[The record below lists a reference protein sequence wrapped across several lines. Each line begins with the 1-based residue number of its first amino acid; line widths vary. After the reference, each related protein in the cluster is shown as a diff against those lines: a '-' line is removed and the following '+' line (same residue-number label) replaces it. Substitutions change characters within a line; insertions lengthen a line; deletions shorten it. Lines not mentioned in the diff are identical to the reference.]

1 MRNTIHRVAWRS
13 LVPFTW
19 FIVSAS
25 LLGQTDAT
33 GPYNGSDAGGMRY
46 LLLTQIN
53 PRNVSELQ
61 AAWVFHTGDVSDG
74 AAPLVS
80 QTTAATGQASL
91 PSAGQLVSL
100 DLVVR
105 DKHNKPIL
113 DLKPEQ
119 VTVTDNGKPA
129 TLTDLRLVNGTQ
141 QNEPLISLLFDRP
154 GMEDTQRKSEDSV
167 FGTSASA
174 ARETSRKLRQ
184 LASKF
189 LNASPDSGLQF
200 AVVDVWGRLQ
210 IQQDYSANH
219 KAIAAAVSL
228 AVQPEVYG
236 HMVEANAVERRVAQ
250 MAKTGQD
257 SSGAVASPRQR
268 ALAHAMYRALQTSGR
283 IARDQ
288 HLSPSQACLLALV
301 EAQQSLP
308 GRKVI
313 VYFTSMKGSAASYQR
328 SDTDSHSRD
337 AWKSII
343 GAANRAGVNIYVVL
357 PEEQKDIDPIFFM
370 SSGGLARGPG
380 PQSQAA
386 VLAALTSG
394 AAATIAQNLIAV
406 AAATAASKSVLSGQ
420 EEMNMLAKQT
430 GGEVLQGRG
439 RMSGPVKN
447 LVRSLTTYYEASFVP
462 PSGLQDGTFH
472 TTALQTS
479 RREARMRATT
489 GYLAMPPSAGITDPP
504 QPFEVPLMALLN
516 RQQLPADVDFRAR
529 VMQMEHA
536 DESNIALL
544 ALEVPLSGLQVRTDT
559 STRLNS
565 SHVSVL
571 ATIRDSAGTEIER
584 FSEDIVRRWP
594 AGGSAGTAPAF
605 IPFERSFAAPV
616 GTYVLET
623 AILDHN
629 SGKAA
634 AKRQTFEAFA
644 SRSIPELS
652 DLMVVSGIESADS
665 TSTETDLLWHGERRV
680 LPNLYGEL
688 PLGTHKMS
696 VFFLA
701 HTDPRS
707 QAPAT
712 VKLEVL
718 HDGAPLKGEP
728 LTSTLKPGNEFSPML
743 TTFSITSAADGKY
756 QVRATLIQGEK
767 SAEKTDEFVL
777 SREGEQTA
785 GGVGTPASDAP
796 VAVDPPQLAAAEQ
809 ATDRPTQEELDQVL
823 ADARKNALDYADA
836 LPNLIC
842 RQTTQELYDATGKED
857 WTLGDTIV
865 EVLTYVNHKE
875 TRTLVDEKPTQQMA
889 NIGSNM
895 SSSGEFGAALTN
907 IFKPES
913 KAKFTWRE
921 TGTLRGEPTEVF
933 EYRVE
938 QENSP
943 LQLNAYPVAVA
954 NVGYHGRIYIERAT
968 RGVKSLTIITDEQ
981 SKKFPIRKAAIRV
994 DYDYVA
1000 INDHDYLLPVSA
1012 QVVTKVG
1019 GIIQDALKRN
1029 NLTFSNFRR
1038 FGSTVRLLETE
1049 PQ

>member
-1 MRNTIHRVAWRS
+1 MRRETVRWITALAYFTI
-13 LVPFTW
+13 
-19 FIVSAS
+19 
-25 LLGQTDAT
+25 
-33 GPYNGSDAGGMRY
+33 
-46 LLLTQIN
+46 
-53 PRNVSELQ
+53 
-61 AAWVFHTGDVSDG
+61 G

-80 QTTAATGQASL
+80 QTPAATGQATL
-91 PSAGQLVSL
+91 QSAGQLVSL

-105 DKHNKPIL
+105 DRHNKPVL
-113 DLKPEQ
+113 DLKPEE
-119 VTVTDNGKPA
+119 VTVNDNGKPA
-129 TLTDLRLVNGTQ
+129 RLTDLRLVNATQ

-154 GMEDTQRKSEDSV
+154 GMEDTQKKSEDSV

-174 ARETSRKLRQ
+174 ARETGRKMRQ

-189 LNASPDSGLQF
+189 LNASPDGGLQF

-210 IQQDYSANH
+210 IQQEYSANR
-219 KAIAAAVSL
+219 KAIAAAFSL

-236 HMVEANAVERRVAQ
+236 HTIQANAVERRLAQ

-257 SSGAVASPRQR
+257 SSGAVASLRQR
-268 ALAHAMYRALQTSGR
+268 ALARSMYSALQTSGR

-313 VYFTSMKGSAASYQR
+313 VYFHSMEGGSYQR

-357 PEEQKDIDPIFFM
+357 PEEQKDSDPIFFM
-370 SSGGLARGPG
+370 SSGALPRGPG
-380 PQSQAA
+380 PNSESAA
-386 VLAALTSG
+386 LASLTSG
-394 AAATIAQNLIAV
+394 SAATMNQNLISIAY
-406 AAATAASKSVLSGQ
+406 ATAASKSVVSGQ

-430 GGEVLQGRG
+430 GGEVLNGRG
-439 RMSGPVKN
+439 RMSGQVKN

-462 PSGLQDGTFH
+462 PSGIQDGVFH
-472 TTALQTS
+472 TTALKTS
-479 RREARMRATT
+479 RREARMRAPT

-516 RQQLPADVDFRAR
+516 RRQLPADLDFRAR

-536 DESNIALL
+536 DEGNIALL

-594 AGGSAGTAPAF
+594 ARGSAGTAPAF
-605 IPFERSFAAPV
+605 LPFERSFAAPV

-634 AKRQTFEAFA
+634 AKRQTFEVSA
-644 SRSIPELS
+644 SRSIPGLS
-652 DLMVVSGIESADS
+652 DLMVVRGIESADS
-665 TSTETDLLWHGERRV
+665 TSTEMDLLWHGERRV

-688 PLGTHKMS
+688 PVGTHKVS

-718 HDGAPLKGEP
+718 HDGAPLKGAL
-728 LTSTLKPGNEFSPML
+728 LTSTLKPGDEFSPML
-743 TTFSITSAADGKY
+743 TAFSITSATDGKY
-756 QVRATLIQGEK
+756 QLRATLSQDEK
-767 SAEKTDEFVL
+767 SAEKTEEFVL
-777 SREGEQTA
+777 IGEGEHTA
-785 GGVGTPASDAP
+785 SGVSAPVSDAQ

-809 ATDRPTQEELDQVL
+809 AIDRPTQEELDQIL
-823 ADARKNALDYADA
+823 ADARKNALDYADT

-842 RQTTQELYDATGKED
+842 RQTTQKLYDANGKED

-865 EVLTYVNHKE
+865 EVLTYVNHRE
-875 TRTLVDEKPTQQMA
+875 SRTLIDEKATQRIA
-889 NIGSNM
+889 DIGPNM
-895 SSSGEFGAALTN
+895 TSSGEFGLALTN

-921 TGTLRGEPTEVF
+921 TGTMRGEPTEVF

-943 LQLNAYPVAVA
+943 FRLNAYPVAVA

-981 SKKFPIRKAAIRV
+981 PKKFPIRKAAIRV

-1019 GIIQDALKRN
+1019 GIMQDALKRN

-1038 FGSTVRLLETE
+1038 FGSTVRLLEAGSEVE

>member
-1 MRNTIHRVAWRS
+1 MRRETVRWIAALAYFTI
-13 LVPFTW
+13 
-19 FIVSAS
+19 
-25 LLGQTDAT
+25 
-33 GPYNGSDAGGMRY
+33 
-46 LLLTQIN
+46 
-53 PRNVSELQ
+53 
-61 AAWVFHTGDVSDG
+61 G

-80 QTTAATGQASL
+80 QTPAATGQASL
-91 PSAGQLVSL
+91 QSAGQLVSL

-105 DKHNKPIL
+105 DRHNKPVL

-129 TLTDLRLVNGTQ
+129 RLTDLRLVNGTQ

-174 ARETSRKLRQ
+174 ARGTSRKLRQ

-210 IQQDYSANH
+210 VQQEYSANR

-236 HMVEANAVERRVAQ
+236 HMVEANAVERRLAQ

-257 SSGAVASPRQR
+257 SSGAVASLRQR
-268 ALAHAMYRALQTSGR
+268 ALARSMYSALQTSSR

-313 VYFTSMKGSAASYQR
+313 VYFNSMEGGAASYQR

-343 GAANRAGVNIYVVL
+343 GAANRAGVNIYVA
-357 PEEQKDIDPIFFM
+357 EEQQDSDPIFFM

-380 PQSQAA
+380 PHSES
-386 VLAALTSG
+386 AALATLTS
-394 AAATIAQNLIAV
+394 ASAATIDQNLISIAS
-406 AAATAASKSVLSGQ
+406 ATAASKSVLSGQ

-430 GGEVLQGRG
+430 GGEVLNGRG

-462 PSGLQDGTFH
+462 PSGVQDGIFH
-472 TTALQTS
+472 TTALKTS
-479 RREARMRATT
+479 RREVRMRAPM

-504 QPFEVPLMALLN
+504 QPFEVPLMALLS
-516 RQQLPADVDFRAR
+516 RQQLPGDVDFRAR
-529 VMQMEHA
+529 VMQMEHV
-536 DESNIALL
+536 DEGNIALL

-571 ATIRDSAGTEIER
+571 ATISDSAGTEIER

-594 AGGSAGTAPAF
+594 AGGSAGTAPAV

-634 AKRQTFEAFA
+634 AKRQTFEVFA

-652 DLMVVSGIESADS
+652 DLMVVRGIESADS

-688 PLGTHKMS
+688 PVGTHKVS

-718 HDGAPLKGEP
+718 HDGAPLKGEL
-728 LTSTLKPGNEFSPML
+728 LTSTLKPGDEFSPML
-743 TTFSITSAADGKY
+743 TAFSITSAADGKY
-756 QVRATLIQGEK
+756 QVRATLIQDEK

-777 SREGEQTA
+777 IGEGEHTA
-785 GGVGTPASDAP
+785 SGVSAPASDAP

-809 ATDRPTQEELDQVL
+809 ATDRPTQEELDQIL

-842 RQTTQELYDATGKED
+842 RQTTQELYDANVKGD

-875 TRTLVDEKPTQQMA
+875 TRTLVDEKPTRRMP
-889 NIGSNM
+889 NIGPDM

-921 TGTLRGEPTEVF
+921 TGTMRGEPTEVF

-943 LQLNAYPVAVA
+943 FQLNAHPVAVA

-981 SKKFPIRKAAIRV
+981 PKKFPIRKAAIRV

-1038 FGSTVRLLETE
+1038 FGSTVRLLEAGTEAE